1 MNARPTLR
9 FGLTPCPNDTWL
21 IGAVATGRLALAEA
35 ELALELADIETL
47 NEGALARR
55 YDIVK
60 VSCALFGA
68 LAGDYVLLEVGA
80 AIADGYGPLILTRE
94 PMSREALLGARVG
107 APGLHT
113 TGNALARLYAPG
125 LDPVQR
131 RYDTIV
137 PALRAG
143 EFDAGIVIHEGRLSF
158 ESYGLHCHVDL
169 GAWWRETTGLPV
181 ALGCYLIRRELA
193 ADYAAPVEALMRAS
207 LARAAAGDDPAIAAF
222 VRDHAQ
228 EMAPQLLADYIAL
241 YVNAHTHTLGSDGRA
256 AVAAMGQ
263 RLAALAA

>member
-1 MNARPTLR
+1 MNGRPTLR
-9 FGLTPCPNDTWL
+9 FGLTPCPNDTWMV
-21 IGAVATGRLALAEA
+21 GAVATGHLALAEA
-35 ELALELADIETL
+35 RLMLELADIEAL

-60 VSCALFGA
+60 VSCALVGA
-68 LAGDYVLLEVGA
+68 LAADYALLEVGA
-80 AIADGYGPLILTRE
+80 AIADGYGPLILTRA
-94 PMSREALLGARVG
+94 PLTREALANARVV

-113 TGNALARLYAPG
+113 TGTALARLYAPG
-125 LDPVQR
+125 IMPVQR

-143 EFDAGIVIHEGRLSF
+143 EFDAGIVIHEGRLTF
-158 ESYGLHCHVDL
+158 ASYGLHCHVDL

-193 ADYAAPVEALMRAS
+193 ADFAAPFEALMRLS
-207 LARAAAGDDPAIAAF
+207 LARAAAGDDPAIADF
-222 VRDHAQ
+222 VQRHAQ
-228 EMAPQLLADYIAL
+228 EMAPQVLADYIAL
-241 YVNAHTHTLGSDGRA
+241 YVNARTHTLGCDGRA
-256 AVAAMGQ
+256 AITALGR